1 MAIIT
6 KIEEQKNKKRVNI
19 FVDDAFFCGLNKE
32 TAVVF
37 RLKTNKEV
45 DEKTLKEAV
54 FDSEVK
60 SATEKGVDY
69 ISSRMHSRKELYDKL
84 VKKGYDKQVILKALE
99 KLEEYHYVDDG
110 LFAKQFIEQNKKY
123 STKMLENKLKQKGI
137 SSDIISENLGGDD
150 ENLDLELCKK
160 YAQKYAKSKDL
171 KADGAVQKMYASL
184 ARKGFSFDVIKKACK
199 AEIDGFEDE
208 DNFLD

>member
-1 MAIIT
+1 MSVIT

-37 RLKTNKEV
+37 RLKSGKEV
-45 DEKTLKEAV
+45 DESVLKEAI

-60 SATEKGVDY
+60 SAIEKGVDY
-69 ISSRMHSRKELYDKL
+69 IGSRMHSKKELYDKL
-84 VKKGYDKQVILKALE
+84 LKKGYEKQVILKALE
-99 KLEEYHYVDDG
+99 KLEEYHYVDDK
-110 LFAKQFIEQNKKY
+110 LFAKQFVEQNKKY

-137 SSDIISENLGGDD
+137 SSDIISENLGGDSD
-150 ENLDLELCKK
+150 DLDLELCKK

-171 KADGAVQKMYASL
+171 KAEGAVQKMYASL

-199 AEIDGFEDE
+199 AEINGVEDE